1 MHIAGLNGWSTRQK
15 GNLYEKIL
23 SVVGESGKFLSGGQA
38 QRLQIARALL
48 RDTPFI
54 ILDEATS
61 NLDSQTETVIS
72 QTIQQLKTCK
82 TIIVIAHRLSTITE
96 ADKIYFIEDGQL
108 TGEGMHREL
117 YQTHALYRQYIDQQA
132 IETTKK

>member
-15 GNLYEKIL
+15 ENLYEKIL

-61 NLDSQTETVIS
+61 NLDS
-72 QTIQQLKTCK
+72 
-82 TIIVIAHRLSTITE
+82 
-96 ADKIYFIEDGQL
+96 
-108 TGEGMHREL
+108 
-117 YQTHALYRQYIDQQA
+117 
-132 IETTKK
+132 

>member
-1 MHIAGLNGWSTRQK
+1 MK
-15 GNLYEKIL
+15 KIL

-72 QTIQQLKTCK
+72 QTIQQLKTYK

-132 IETTKK
+132 IETT